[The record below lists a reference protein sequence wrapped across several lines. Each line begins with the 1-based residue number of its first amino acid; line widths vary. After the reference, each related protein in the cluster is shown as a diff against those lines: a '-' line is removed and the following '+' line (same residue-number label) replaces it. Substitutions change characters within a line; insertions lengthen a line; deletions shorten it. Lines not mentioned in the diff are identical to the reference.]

1 MRYQPRMTTNDHAL
15 LLLLLRKFDA
25 FDIAKNKQIGHYAKQ
40 RRAADID
47 QRVEKLPEAATIKP
61 IISGVRIPARLVQ
74 KLKMPAVIPP
84 ILRRDIGD

>member
-47 QRVEKLPEAATIKP
+47 QRVEKLPEAQ
-61 IISGVRIPARLVQ
+61 R
-74 KLKMPAVIPP
+74 
-84 ILRRDIGD
+84 